1 MSLKLD
7 KHSGMVLDKLEAL
20 KKKVAKEMQVKE
32 DANFINKYRCHFDVT
47 QPSNLIGGTLKQ
59 HQLEALEWMI
69 NLSAQESNGIL
80 ADDMGLGKTIQAIA
94 FMAYLREENGI
105 SGKHL
110 VVCPKSVSNN
120 WIR

>member
-105 SGKHL
+105 RGKHL